1 MSEKAIA
8 KVKMPYPHLR
18 AHAHGLNLL
27 DVSGE
32 AEETLSQSAE
42 AKVIVEEE
50 GEEPLSQSAE
60 AKVTEEEEEE
70 EEEPQSRKFEAKGIL
85 EEVGVTHLKFRHR
98 CYRPRK
104 SSDMPD
110 GDRPWQISGKKWRHQ
125 E

>member
-1 MSEKAIA
+1 MSEKSIA
-8 KVKMPYPHLR
+8 KVKMPYPHLH

-32 AEETLSQSAE
+32 AEEETLSQSAE
-42 AKVIVEEE
+42 AKVIVGDEE
-50 GEEPLSQSAE
+50 EEPLSQRAE

-70 EEEPQSRKFEAKGIL
+70 EELQSRKVEVKSVL
-85 EEVGVTHLKFRHR
+85 EEVGVTHLKFHHR
-98 CYRPRK
+98 CYHPRK

-110 GDRPWQISGKKWRHQ
+110 GDCPWQISGKRRRHQ

>member
-8 KVKMPYPHLR
+8 KVKMPYPHLC

-32 AEETLSQSAE
+32 AEEETLSQSAA
-42 AKVIVEEE
+42 AKVIFEEE

-70 EEEPQSRKFEAKGIL
+70 EPQSRSFEAKGIL

>member
-18 AHAHGLNLL
+18 AHAHSLNLL

-32 AEETLSQSAE
+32 AEETISQSTE
-42 AKVIVEEE
+42 AKVIVEKE
-50 GEEPLSQSAE
+50 GNEPLSQSAE
-60 AKVTEEEEEE
+60 AKVTEVEEEEG
-70 EEEPQSRKFEAKGIL
+70 PQNRKFEAKGIL
-85 EEVGVTHLKFRHR
+85 EEVGVTHLNFHHR

-110 GDRPWQISGKKWRHQ
+110 GDCPWQISGKTRRRQ

>member
-32 AEETLSQSAE
+32 AEEET
-42 AKVIVEEE
+42 
-50 GEEPLSQSAE
+50 LSQSAE

-70 EEEPQSRKFEAKGIL
+70 EEEPQSQKFEAKGIL
-85 EEVGVTHLKFRHR
+85 EEVRITHLKFRHR

-110 GDRPWQISGKKWRHQ
+110 GDRRWQISGKKRRHQ

>member
-1 MSEKAIA
+1 
-8 KVKMPYPHLR
+8 MPYPHLR

-32 AEETLSQSAE
+32 AEEETLSQSAE

-50 GEEPLSQSAE
+50 EEPLSQSAE

-70 EEEPQSRKFEAKGIL
+70 PQSRKAEATGTL
-85 EEVGVTHLKFRHR
+85 EEVGVIHLKFHHR

-110 GDRPWQISGKKWRHQ
+110 GDCPWQISGKRRRHQ